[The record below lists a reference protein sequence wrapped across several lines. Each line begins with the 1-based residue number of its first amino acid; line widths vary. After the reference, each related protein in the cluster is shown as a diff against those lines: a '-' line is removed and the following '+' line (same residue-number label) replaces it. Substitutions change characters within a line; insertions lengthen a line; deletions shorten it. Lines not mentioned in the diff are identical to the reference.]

1 MSTDTVELVARLEA
15 RIRPLEIAAAHAWWD
30 AANFV
35 SDESEARRVAADVA
49 LRDAL
54 ADPDAFAA
62 IREARAQHGVD
73 PLVARQLDVLF
84 DAFAPHQVPAELR
97 TRIVELEAQ
106 VEATFNA
113 FRGDLDGKPVDDND
127 IARILRTS
135 DDGELRRRAWE
146 ASKQVGAQVADLVR
160 ELARLRNEA
169 ARALGFRDHF
179 QLALATGELDEDRLV
194 ATLDEVDRV
203 TREPFGAWKAE
214 VDAQRAE
221 RFECGVDQLGA
232 WHYDDP
238 FFQEPPGGD
247 DVDLDPLFADVDVE
261 ALTLRTYDGIGLDIR
276 PALARSDLFP
286 RDAKSQH
293 AFCIDVDREGDVR
306 VLCNVV
312 PNERWVETMLHE
324 FGHAVYDLGVRDD
337 LPWLLRT
344 MHPLTTEGVAMLFG
358 RLPRDPAWLADVA
371 RVEGGRVDA
380 LRDGLA
386 RMQRGA
392 LLVFARWVLVMTNF
406 ERGLYAD
413 PDADHDTRWWE
424 LVERYQ
430 QVARPG
436 GRHAPD
442 WAAKIHLAAAPVYYQ
457 NYLYGEMVA
466 SQLHATLRAR
476 TGGLVGQPD
485 AGALL
490 VERFFGPGTSMR
502 WDRLVEHAT
511 GEPLTPR
518 HFAAQLV
525 APA

>member
-1 MSTDTVELVARLEA
+1 VRPDPVELVAQLEA
-15 RIRPLEIAAAHAWWD
+15 RIKPLEIAAAHAWWD

-35 SDESEARRVAADVA
+35 SDETEARRVAADVA

-54 ADPDAFAA
+54 ADPEAFAA
-62 IREARAQHGVD
+62 IRDAREQRDLD

-84 DAFAPHQVPAELR
+84 DGFAPQQVPAALR

-106 VEATFNA
+106 VEGTFNA
-113 FRGDLDGKPVDDND
+113 FRGDLDGTPVDDNE
-127 IARILRTS
+127 IAKILRAS
-135 DDGELRRRAWE
+135 DDGDLRRRAWE
-146 ASKQVGAQVADLVR
+146 ASKQVGAQVAELVR

-169 ARALGFRDHF
+169 ARTLGFRDHF
-179 QLALATGELDEDRLV
+179 ELALATGELDEDRLM

-203 TREPFGAWKAE
+203 TREPFTRWKVE
-214 VDAQRAE
+214 VDERRAT
-221 RFECGVDQLGA
+221 RFGCSVAALGP

-238 FFQEPPGGD
+238 FFQDPPGGD
-247 DVDLDPLFADVDVE
+247 DVDLDPLFADADVE

-276 PALARSDLFP
+276 PALGRSDLLP

-306 VLCNVV
+306 VLCNIV

-324 FGHAVYDLGVRDD
+324 FGHAVYDLGVRRD

-358 RLPRDPAWLADVA
+358 RLPRDPRWLAGVA
-371 RVEGGRVDA
+371 GLDDGRVDT

-413 PDADHDTRWWE
+413 PDADHDTRWWD

-430 QVARPG
+430 QVPRPA
-436 GRHAPD
+436 GRRAPD

-466 SQLHATLRAR
+466 SQLDATLHARA
-476 TGGLVGQPD
+476 GGLVGRPE

-490 VERFFGPGTSMR
+490 ADRFFGPGTSMR

-518 HFAAQLV
+518 HFAAQL
-525 APA
+525 ASPA